1 MTSSSNTDD
10 DALTPALVA
19 GLESGAHHVDISSAV
34 KGVVTTTVSHLNQ
47 LLLNGLVLEVVGVDK
62 VSRAK
67 LVGPLLL
74 GRVDIDDDD
83 LAGLVGHS
91 TLNDGET
98 DAASTEDSNVVALL
112 DVGGD
117 GSSTV
122 TGGDTAAEK
131 AGSVH
136 RSIVLNGNDGD
147 IGDDGVL
154 GEGGGSHEVEEILAL
169 ALEAAGAVRHD
180 TLALGRADLAAEVG
194 LSRLAELALL
204 ALGCATI
211 VSFGFAMGRSQADG
225 D

>member
-98 DAASTEDSNVVALL
+98 DAASTEDSNVGALL
-112 DVGGD
+112 DVSGNAG
-117 GSSTV
+117 STV
-122 TGGDTAAEK
+122 AGGNTTAEK
-131 AGSVH
+131 TCAVH
-136 RSIVLNGNDGD
+136 GRIVLDGDNGNVGENC
-147 IGDDGVL
+147 VL
-154 GEGGGSHEVEEILAL
+154 GEGRCAHEVEEILAL